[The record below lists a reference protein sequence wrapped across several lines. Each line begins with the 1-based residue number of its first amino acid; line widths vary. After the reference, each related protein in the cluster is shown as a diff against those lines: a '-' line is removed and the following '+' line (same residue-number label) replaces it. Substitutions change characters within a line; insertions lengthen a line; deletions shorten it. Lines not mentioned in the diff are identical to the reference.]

1 MSEVGSS
8 PLPTPVF
15 TWEQNPKKA
24 AWPVRR
30 SPSLGWHIR
39 NGPHSSVPCLSSPVR
54 AAAGG
59 FPSRLCSL
67 SQALKVVQV
76 TGAMPPALTL
86 QPELTLCAQLW
97 VRAPLRLPCSTFPSL
112 PTATTWVRGL
122 DLGTAAPCC
131 WDARARH
138 ANGEQGWCRGPL
150 RMGRCR
156 VPGGC
161 TCHPLSISCRAGS
174 PLALPQ
180 GYLDQGRVD
189 FCTFSVQLHTMMLN
203 SQGKSQELVSQQL
216 CEGWEGCL
224 PFLVS
229 IQITTSASSCC
240 SSPGDQLSSWHS
252 LAVSLV
258 PGPLLRCQP
267 RAPQDL

>member
-1 MSEVGSS
+1 MWQRGSGCPSLWGAHAEPTFLLPLLPRARARSEMSEVGSS

-59 FPSRLCSL
+59 FPSCLCSL

-97 VRAPLRLPCSTFPSL
+97 VRASLPCACLALLFQAFPL
-112 PTATTWVRGL
+112 PP
-122 DLGTAAPCC
+122 LGYADWIWGQRPHAAGMRVPVMPMGSRAGAGVPCGWGGAGSQVAAP
-131 WDARARH
+131 AT
-138 ANGEQGWCRGPL
+138 L
-150 RMGRCR
+150 
-156 VPGGC
+156 
-161 TCHPLSISCRAGS
+161 
-174 PLALPQ
+174 
-180 GYLDQGRVD
+180 
-189 FCTFSVQLHTMMLN
+189 
-203 SQGKSQELVSQQL
+203 
-216 CEGWEGCL
+216 
-224 PFLVS
+224 
-229 IQITTSASSCC
+229 
-240 SSPGDQLSSWHS
+240 
-252 LAVSLV
+252 
-258 PGPLLRCQP
+258 
-267 RAPQDL
+267 